1 MSFLKNSFYMG
12 MKGLFRSFTPF
23 YFSSVRVFGRENIPK
38 SGGVV
43 FSPNHQGAFLDPI
56 LVGAYVPGKLFSLTR
71 GDVFVWPYKWAFEAM
86 QMLPVYRIRN
96 GFSSL
101 KNNDATFA
109 KCHEILGR
117 SQNIM
122 MFSEGLH
129 HKEMYLYPVSKG
141 SSRLVFKAQQK
152 HPKTPLFLVPVG
164 INYQDYNRPRK
175 GLQLVFGKAIPIQP
189 FLKQAEKEVHIINS
203 IRESLT
209 EGMKACLWIPEKED
223 HYESKVAFINKVDC
237 RQSFADIKQEVSEI
251 TNHRHSKTS
260 SKAIRLWYQLLRFPN
275 CIPLWLTKK
284 LMQQFKDPI
293 FHGSVKYAAALFLFP
308 LWYCVLGVSLFG
320 FYGMTTA
327 LSVVF
332 GLLLFLL
339 ISMTIDDRIN

>member
-1 MSFLKNSFYMG
+1 MSFLKNSFYKG
-12 MKGLFRSFTPF
+12 MKALLKSFTPI
-23 YFSSVRVFGRENIPK
+23 YFSSVRVFGKENIPK
-38 SGGVV
+38 NGGIV
-43 FSPNHQGAFLDPI
+43 FSPNHQGAFLDPL
-56 LVGAYVPGKLFSLTR
+56 LVGAFVPGNLFSLTR
-71 GDVFVWPYKWAFEAM
+71 GDVFVPPYKWVFEAM

-117 SQNIM
+117 AQNIM

-152 HPKTPLFLVPVG
+152 HPMTPLYLVPIG

-175 GLQLVFGKAIPIQP
+175 GLQLVFGKAIHIQP
-189 FLKQAEKEVHIINS
+189 FLKQAEKEVHIVNS

-209 EGMKACLWIPEKED
+209 EGMKDCLWIPEKEA
-223 HYESKVAFINKVDC
+223 HYESKVTFISKVDC
-237 RQSFADIKQEVSEI
+237 KKSFATIKQEVSEI
-251 TNHRHSKTS
+251 TNHRRPKPSP
-260 SKAIRLWYQLLRFPN
+260 KAIRLLNQLVRFPN
-275 CIPLWLTKK
+275 FVPLWLTKK
-284 LMQQFKDPI
+284 LIQQFKDPI

-308 LWYCVLGVSLFG
+308 LWYCVLGVALFG
-320 FYGMTTA
+320 FYDMTTS
-327 LSVVF
+327 LIVIFTS
-332 GLLLFLL
+332 LLFLFMSS
-339 ISMTIDDRIN
+339 IIANSIN